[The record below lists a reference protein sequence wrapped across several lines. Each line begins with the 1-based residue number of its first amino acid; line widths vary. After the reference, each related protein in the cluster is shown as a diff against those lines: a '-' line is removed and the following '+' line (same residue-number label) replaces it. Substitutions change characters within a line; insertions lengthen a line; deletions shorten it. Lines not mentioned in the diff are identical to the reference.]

1 MSLTTSQY
9 NSIMRIYE
17 ERQTK
22 NRHTREERLRYVY
35 THVTGYQELEESVAS
50 VSVAQ
55 GKKMLSGDENALAE
69 LKQKLHDLAK
79 ERTRLLLSSGL
90 PVDYLNPVY
99 DCPECKDT
107 GYVGGK
113 KCHCF
118 RQAEISLLYEQSNL
132 SDILEKEN
140 FSTLSYSYYEG
151 NDLAFFQNA
160 VEKCRKFINNFNS
173 DYQNIFFYGTVGTGK
188 TFLSNCVAR
197 ECIERGHSVIYF
209 SASNLFDTLS
219 RNVFHFG
226 NQDEFADL
234 CSDLYTCD
242 LLIIDDLGT
251 EQTTAFTLSQLFTCL
266 NERLLRKK
274 SVIISTNLSLEE
286 FQNRY
291 QDRIFS
297 RITSNFEFCKLTGP
311 DIRMYKKKLVGRK

>member
-35 THVTGYQELEESVAS
+35 THVTGYQELDESVAS

-251 EQTTAFTLSQLFTCL
+251 EQTTSFTLSQLFTCL